1 MDDVTNFRHRV
12 ELNEILFR
20 LSQDQDFIKQDDN
33 LENIYNLKLYIAQ
46 IHQTKNSGIITQ
58 IYSRF

>member
-20 LSQDQDFIKQDDN
+20 LSRDQDFIKQDDN
-33 LENIYNLKLYIAQ
+33 LENIYKQLEALYA
-46 IHQTKNSGIITQ
+46 TNE
-58 IYSRF
+58 YF